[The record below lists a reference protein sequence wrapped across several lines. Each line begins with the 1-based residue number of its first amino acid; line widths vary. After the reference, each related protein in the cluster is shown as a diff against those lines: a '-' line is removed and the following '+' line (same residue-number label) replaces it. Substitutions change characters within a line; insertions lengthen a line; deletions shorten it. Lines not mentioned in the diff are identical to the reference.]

1 MEVSIAIDQGNSRAK
16 VAIFAGEQLV
26 ELRHYEPLSIGD
38 IEDIAVRFS
47 VQRAIYSS
55 VRMGDEAIAAAI
67 SRISAKVIKLDHLTP
82 MPIAIDYA
90 TPATLGHD
98 RIADYGFQQIYV
110 LRVLVYLFLN
120 GVCKRIHR
128 FRRRVLCIR
137 RVGRYC
143 RSLIDNL
150 LCT

>member
-16 VAIFAGEQLV
+16 VAVFAGEQLL
-26 ELRHYEPLSIGD
+26 ELRHYEPLGTGD
-38 IEDIAVRFS
+38 IDDIAVRFS

-67 SRISAKVIKLDHLTP
+67 GRSSAKVITLDHLTP

-98 RIADYGFQQIYV
+98 RIAAA
-110 LRVLVYLFLN
+110 
-120 GVCKRIHR
+120 
-128 FRRRVLCIR
+128 
-137 RVGRYC
+137 VGAVSEYPGC
-143 RSLIDNL
+143 N
-150 LCT
+150 C

>member
-55 VRMGDEAIAAAI
+55 VRMGDESIAAAI

-98 RIADYGFQQIYV
+98 RIAAAV
-110 LRVLVYLFLN
+110 
-120 GVCKRIHR
+120 
-128 FRRRVLCIR
+128 
-137 RVGRYC
+137 
-143 RSLIDNL
+143 
-150 LCT
+150 